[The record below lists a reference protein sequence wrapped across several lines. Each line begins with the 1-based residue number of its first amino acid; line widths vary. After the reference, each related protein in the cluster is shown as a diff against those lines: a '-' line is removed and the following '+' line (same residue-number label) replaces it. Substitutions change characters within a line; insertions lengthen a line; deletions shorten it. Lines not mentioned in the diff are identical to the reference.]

1 MACCSCLLC
10 TGAADGCVRVW
21 RAYLNHGLQRLAT
34 AWQAVPIRQPPAL
47 LRQGAAY
54 ALTEYPSLL
63 YAAGGCHPD
72 VLQVRGRGGARGR
85 GDYRLGSRGL
95 QQVRSVAVMH
105 EPSSCCWHMVCQTM
119 APR

>member
-1 MACCSCLLC
+1 LHELNNGPTAVAAAAVTVWVCLLAP
-10 TGAADGCVRVW
+10 GAADGCVRVW

-47 LRQGAAY
+47 LRHGAAY

-72 VLQVRGRGGARGR
+72 VLLVR
-85 GDYRLGSRGL
+85 L
-95 QQVRSVAVMH
+95 
-105 EPSSCCWHMVCQTM
+105 
-119 APR
+119 

>member
-1 MACCSCLLC
+1 MHPLLVPHICSLCPPPACLRPPPLPRA
-10 TGAADGCVRVW
+10 GAADGCVRVW

-34 AWQAVPIRQPPAL
+34 AWQAVPLRQPPAL

-72 VLQVRGRGGARGR
+72 VLQVRREGWGRGRLSGGRWGGAMR
-85 GDYRLGSRGL
+85 
-95 QQVRSVAVMH
+95 
-105 EPSSCCWHMVCQTM
+105 
-119 APR
+119 

>member
-1 MACCSCLLC
+1 MLLVWPLPSLRA
-10 TGAADGCVRVW
+10 GGADGCVRVW

-72 VLQVRGRGGARGR
+72 VLQVCAGREGEGHGAW
-85 GDYRLGSRGL
+85 
-95 QQVRSVAVMH
+95 VAPQLWLV
-105 EPSSCCWHMVCQTM
+105 
-119 APR
+119 